1 MVMVSI
7 QNKKVKNEIHAGRF
21 FSVNILLPLFIP
33 FILTVIIIKFFPQD
47 LIMKIINNR
56 LGIKGIVGT
65 INASPW
71 VLERLEGLVIFFLLY
86 LFYIKKIIPRL
97 CPELLPSNKYF
108 LVPTWMI
115 KLAVFIRLPDSKNVN
130 GSAKSIPTWQY
141 MDYLY
146 NNWNRLKLNI
156 PEVCNVDKNTLVN
169 VERTNGQGK
178 ILSIIISDTYPIIVE
193 KLPSF
198 IRSHNYALVQTM
210 VNGEKNKNQRGYNS
224 KLVQECI
231 SLINDGKNSEVTTI
245 NILANTNPKH
255 ITEIMREAFGDAGR
269 NSLKHL
275 YVYENPRKN
284 NFYFSKPHKIF

>member
-1 MVMVSI
+1 MVNI
-7 QNKKVKNEIHAGRF
+7 QNKKIKGEVNAVRF
-21 FSVNILLPLFIP
+21 LSVNIIIPILIP
-33 FILTVIIIKFFPQD
+33 FILTMIIVKFLPQNLIIKIVD
-47 LIMKIINNR
+47 SRIGVEGLVSA
-56 LGIKGIVGT
+56 IKVI
-65 INASPW
+65 PW
-71 VLERLEGLVIFFLLY
+71 VLKVLEAVIIFSFLF
-86 LFYIKKIIPRL
+86 LFYVKSIFSRF

-115 KLAVFIRLPDSKNVN
+115 KFAVFVRWSDKNVN

-146 NNWNRLKLNI
+146 NNWNRVKLSI
-156 PEVCNVDKNTLVN
+156 PEVCNVDENTSVI
-169 VERTNGQGK
+169 VEKPSKHGK
-178 ILSIIISDTYPIIVE
+178 ILSIIISDTYPIIIE

-198 IRSHNYALVQTM
+198 IKNHNYALIQTM
-210 VNGEKNKNQRGYNS
+210 VNGEKNKGQRGYNT

-231 SLINDGKNSEVTTI
+231 SLIKEGMNNGVTTI

-255 ITEIMREAFGDAGR
+255 ITEIMRESFEDAGR
-269 NSLKHL
+269 NPLKHL